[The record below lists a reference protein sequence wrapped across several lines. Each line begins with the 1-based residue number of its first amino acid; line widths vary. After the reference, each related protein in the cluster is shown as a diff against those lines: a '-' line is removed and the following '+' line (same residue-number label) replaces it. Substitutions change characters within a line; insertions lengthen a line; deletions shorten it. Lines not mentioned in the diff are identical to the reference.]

1 MHKPHDYSMFKD
13 FIGKFILQG
22 FNHID
27 PHDPM
32 IVDMEKK
39 LHHNMQF
46 FYLVDLLSMKI
57 QYVSEGCRQMIGVV
71 PEEFELSTLLTR
83 IHPSDF
89 HRHSL
94 TRSMLIKTGYELMMR
109 RKGYTLFSTH
119 SRIKDVSGGY
129 SSHLFQGYVFFAEVP
144 DPKVY
149 VLLVLTDIS
158 DFKLDAHGYHYYA
171 GDDMT
176 MFRYPDEA
184 LLQEG
189 HVFTDREFELIQLIA
204 QGLDSEHIADK
215 LSLSVN
221 TVNTHRRNI
230 LKKTKKSTIYDLII
244 ELQEKGIL

>member
-1 MHKPHDYSMFKD
+1 MHTPHDYSMFKD
-13 FIGKFILQG
+13 FIEKFISQG
-22 FNHID
+22 FNTID
-27 PHDPM
+27 PLDPM
-32 IVDMEKK
+32 IVEMDRK
-39 LHHNMQF
+39 LHHNKQF
-46 FYLVDLLSMKI
+46 FYLADLLSMKI
-57 QYVSEGCRQMIGVV
+57 HFVSKGCKQMIGVD
-71 PEEFELSTLLTR
+71 PEEFSLSTLLTT

-89 HRHSL
+89 NRHSL
-94 TRSMLIKTGYELMMR
+94 TRSKLIKTGYELMMR
-109 RKGYTLFSTH
+109 RKGYIFFSTH
-119 SRIKDVSGGY
+119 SRIKDASGGY
-129 SSHLFQGYVFFAEVP
+129 SNHLFQGYVFFAQIP

-149 VLLVLTDIS
+149 VLLVLTDLS

-171 GDDMT
+171 GDNMN
-176 MFRYPDEA
+176 MFRYPDDA

-189 HVFTDREFELIQLIA
+189 HIFTDREFELIKLIA